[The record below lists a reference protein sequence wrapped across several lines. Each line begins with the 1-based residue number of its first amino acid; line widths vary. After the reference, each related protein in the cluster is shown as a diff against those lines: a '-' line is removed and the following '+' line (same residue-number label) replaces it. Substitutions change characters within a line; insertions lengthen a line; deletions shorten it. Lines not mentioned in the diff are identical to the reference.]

1 MPEPREAG
9 SHRLVLDVRLDSVT
23 GIETLPIRRVPE
35 NAHPLW
41 ECRSLATP
49 RGTNCCIE
57 GGAFGVSYGTNDVS
71 LVIGHREDAGFS
83 LL

>member
-35 NAHPLW
+35 NAHPL
-41 ECRSLATP
+41 
-49 RGTNCCIE
+49 
-57 GGAFGVSYGTNDVS
+57 
-71 LVIGHREDAGFS
+71 
-83 LL
+83 